1 MQENTRVIYIKANAN
16 TKASTNTNN
25 GKSFI
30 IVLAFTFQ
38 KCELRQ
44 RRHKCKCTAARLAQS
59 VEHLTAEQKVAGAIR
74 GANTEGFKITEK

>member
-1 MQENTRVIYIKANAN
+1 MIYIKANAN
-16 TKASTNTNN
+16 AKASTNTNN

-38 KCELRQ
+38 TCELRQ
-44 RRHKCKCTAARLAQS
+44 RGHKCKCAAGRLAQS
-59 VEHLTAEQKVAGAIR
+59 VEHLTAEQKVAGAIY